1 MDLTRSYLRAHSGN
15 QEESEAGGA
24 VERRHDAHENAEVSE
39 FVREDSGG
47 GRTEDVREGH
57 GGVDQGRVLDTEPQR
72 SARQGDDIL
81 SWWGR

>member
-1 MDLTRSYLRAHSGN
+1 MRAHSGN

-47 GRTEDVREGH
+47 GRTEDVREGNC
-57 GGVDQGRVLDTEPQR
+57 GVDQGRVLDTEPQR
-72 SARQGDDIL
+72 SERQGDDTL
-81 SWWGR
+81 S